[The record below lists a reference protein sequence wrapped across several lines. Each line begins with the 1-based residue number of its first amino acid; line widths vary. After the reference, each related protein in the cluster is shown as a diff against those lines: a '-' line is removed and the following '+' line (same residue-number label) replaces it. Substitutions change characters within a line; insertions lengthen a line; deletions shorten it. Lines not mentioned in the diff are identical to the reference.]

1 MINYHISYHLLII
14 FVMQT
19 YENDNK
25 TSESDIFLSL
35 NQLKVDIKEYIT
47 TIDIS
52 TNIETQLFMK
62 IKGCY
67 KLLITSFI
75 DYITDEDNIPN
86 YQFMSTI
93 KSELNNINKIIDN
106 YDNIIKGRTFEFKH
120 RISQLVNNLN
130 QSNMS
135 NTTINLVRAIN
146 IYNELT
152 F

>member
-1 MINYHISYHLLII
+1 LINYHISYHLLII

>member
-1 MINYHISYHLLII
+1 
-14 FVMQT
+14 MQT